1 MCRGMCV
8 WSQRYEVTQYS
19 TYVHGLK
26 VTNAPRSDRRAPRVN
41 LHPNEHIRAYGVGGD
56 KMFYKGR
63 FAPLKKNMVKLSYK
77 YYLEFKFSSLCSLSL
92 QGRTEERMKE

>member
-1 MCRGMCV
+1 MRLCKQKIYKEITKNVPWYVCV
-8 WSQRYEVTQYS
+8 VTKIRSDSYI
-19 TYVHGLK
+19 HGLK

-77 YYLEFKFSSLCSLSL
+77 YYLEFKFSSLCSLS
-92 QGRTEERMKE
+92 